1 MEVAAYQGTPVYVD
15 VLYPWSAAGRDQPLQ
30 LSTYQRYATWTLVIL
45 FLGIF
50 AASIAVVRRNRRLK
64 RGDEGGATR
73 LAGFIATTVM
83 VVWLL
88 RAHHV
93 AAVGE
98 INIAMLG
105 IAWATMVA
113 ALARLLYLALE
124 PYVRRHDPHTI
135 ITWSRLIAG
144 KLRDPLVGRD
154 VLIGAVYGV
163 LLALFESFDDYL
175 LPWAGKLPPRPVVPA
190 SEALLSARHA
200 FAHVLQYVW
209 VYVLYSLMVFF
220 LLFALRLV
228 VRKDWIAGLVIVFLG
243 ALTNT
248 GGEYP
253 VWTFVA
259 SAAIW
264 LSIYVVLRRF
274 GLVAVTAGL
283 VIQNILIVFP
293 ITSHFDR
300 WYAPSSITGLGV
312 IAAIAVIA
320 FRIAL
325 AGQPLFSED
334 ALDR

>member
-1 MEVAAYQGTPVYVD
+1 
-15 VLYPWSAAGRDQPLQ
+15 
-30 LSTYQRYATWTLVIL
+30 
-45 FLGIF
+45 
-50 AASIAVVRRNRRLK
+50 
-64 RGDEGGATR
+64 
-73 LAGFIATTVM
+73 
-83 VVWLL
+83 
-88 RAHHV
+88 
-93 AAVGE
+93 
-98 INIAMLG
+98 
-105 IAWATMVA
+105 
-113 ALARLLYLALE
+113 
-124 PYVRRHDPHTI
+124 
-135 ITWSRLIAG
+135 
-144 KLRDPLVGRD
+144 
-154 VLIGAVYGV
+154 
-163 LLALFESFDDYL
+163 
-175 LPWAGKLPPRPVVPA
+175 
-190 SEALLSARHA
+190 
-200 FAHVLQYVW
+200 
-209 VYVLYSLMVFF
+209 MVFF